1 MSNQANLSLKLELTW
16 WIFTFVVIVAVLFP
30 IYNTITNYPFW
41 WTNVLFIVTFITLTR
56 YVFLLRHTFLAKQ
69 QKLKVVLFFLSIPIV
84 FFLISQVHYFQSFLD
99 EQGVESFLGNMTL
112 DKRNNMANFVR
123 TQMMLFGIGSVVV
136 AVIFP
141 FRMLFSVWTYRNRG
155 KA

>member
-1 MSNQANLSLKLELTW
+1 MSNQTNLSLKLELIW
-16 WIFTFVVIVAVLFP
+16 WFFTLIVIVAVLFP
-30 IYNTITNYPFW
+30 IYSSVTNYPFW
-41 WTNVLFIVTFITLTR
+41 WTNILFIITFITLTR

-84 FFLISQVHYFQSFLD
+84 FFLISQVHFFQSFLD

-112 DKRNNMANFVR
+112 EKRNSMINFVR
-123 TQMMLFGIGSVVV
+123 TEMMLFGIGSVII

-141 FRMLFSVWTYRNRG
+141 FRMLFSVWTFRNRG

>member
-1 MSNQANLSLKLELTW
+1 MSNQANL
-16 WIFTFVVIVAVLFP
+16 
-30 IYNTITNYPFW
+30 YTITNYPFW